1 MENGILEKGRELGF
15 WLLAGVEVNLAFA
28 IYHKKTPRNV
38 WRTTV
43 AGSKFSQAEATLLP
57 GVLATQTKS
66 LDDGAI
72 AFDVAV
78 VQIVEQTTT
87 LTYQHGQ

>member
-1 MENGILEKGRELGF
+1 MTRHLTDNHRGE
-15 WLLAGVEVNLAFA
+15 
-28 IYHKKTPRNV
+28 HKKTPRNT
-38 WRTTV
+38 WRTTA
-43 AGSKFSQAEATLLP
+43 AGSKFSQAKTTLLP

>member
-1 MENGILEKGRELGF
+1 MTRHLTDNHRGE
-15 WLLAGVEVNLAFA
+15 
-28 IYHKKTPRNV
+28 HKKTPHNA
-38 WRTTV
+38 WLTTV
-43 AGSKFSQAEATLLP
+43 AGSKFSQAKTTLLP
-57 GVLATQTKS
+57 SVLATQTKS

>member
-1 MENGILEKGRELGF
+1 MNANVLTTKTKGF
-15 WLLAGVEVNLAFA
+15 
-28 IYHKKTPRNV
+28 
-38 WRTTV
+38 
-43 AGSKFSQAEATLLP
+43 
-57 GVLATQTKS
+57 
-66 LDDGAI
+66 DDGAI